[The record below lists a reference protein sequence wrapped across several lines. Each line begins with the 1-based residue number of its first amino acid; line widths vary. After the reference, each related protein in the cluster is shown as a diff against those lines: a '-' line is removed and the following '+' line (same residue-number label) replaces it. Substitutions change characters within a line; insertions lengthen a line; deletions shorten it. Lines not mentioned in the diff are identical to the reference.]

1 MNRPLTWNWS
11 KGPFPSPD
19 GYLGAWCDARAP
31 CVCHIASCV
40 CHVSMIS
47 MAIVASVLDC
57 CQTVLQCVVVLCR
70 WRGRLPSLSAHPWPM
85 ADPSSTHQ
93 NEERGQ
99 QMLQRVGARF
109 RDQEKFL
116 AFQSW
121 RENLLQDINN
131 QRAQIILK
139 RVGGRWRNEELWG
152 AYRNWKMKWRE
163 DADRERGE
171 MIMRRVGARM
181 MNKELAMTWDA
192 WHRNCKEG
200 LLQMVSGGMG
210 AWM

>member
-1 MNRPLTWNWS
+1 MYEEANWMWCRMVI
-11 KGPFPSPD
+11 KGWCKRGD
-19 GYLGAWCDARAP
+19 VHGVVCVQAGAESIMRNVAKRMLLADAAQGILEWRTK
-31 CVCHIASCV
+31 VT
-40 CHVSMIS
+40 
-47 MAIVASVLDC
+47 LDFN
-57 CQTVLQCVVVLCR
+57 CQ
-70 WRGRLPSLSAHPWPM
+70 RG
-85 ADPSSTHQ
+85 
-93 NEERGQ
+93 
-99 QMLQRVGARF
+99 
-109 RDQEKFL
+109 
-116 AFQSW
+116 
-121 RENLLQDINN
+121 
-131 QRAQIILK
+131 QIILK